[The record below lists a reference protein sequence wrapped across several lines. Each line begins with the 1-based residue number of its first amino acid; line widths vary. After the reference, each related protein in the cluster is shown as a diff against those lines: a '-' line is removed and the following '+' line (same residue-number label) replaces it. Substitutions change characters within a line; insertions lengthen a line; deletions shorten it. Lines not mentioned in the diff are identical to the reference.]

1 MKKVKFDRN
10 EIAKDTA
17 TIKQHR
23 NKLVYNK
30 IEFIEHTSK
39 VPIGISHFN

>member
-10 EIAKDTA
+10 KIAKDTS
-17 TIKQHR
+17 TIKQPR

-30 IEFIEHTSK
+30 IEFIEHISQI
-39 VPIGISHFN
+39 PIGISHFN